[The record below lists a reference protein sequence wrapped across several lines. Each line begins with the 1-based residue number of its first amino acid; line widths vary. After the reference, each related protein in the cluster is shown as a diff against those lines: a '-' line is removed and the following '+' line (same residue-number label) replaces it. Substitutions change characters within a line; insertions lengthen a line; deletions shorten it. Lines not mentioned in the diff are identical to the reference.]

1 MPTAAELALQKKYA
15 ELRAKKQKA
24 ADVKTAT
31 AHTPPT
37 RQSDGHIKVTVRS
50 KQSSKPAK
58 QAAPAVK
65 QAPKITLRSNPS
77 KQNSLESKKAPAV
90 PTASSKALAAPLVPS
105 DPQSAALEAAKIALA
120 ARQATRDKEK
130 LAQSKV
136 TKRPTFKRP
145 AAKLPGP
152 PIPADDEPAQPTKRA
167 RLDTHLQQNEALAS
181 KPRVGVHPPN
191 ADVADHPQAWSPT
204 QHANLPYS
212 PGVEGTAWSPTAA
225 SKAPHHTQAGYS
237 PGAHQAEQGYSPSHH
252 PGPAAE
258 EVGYDQDH
266 SFTYTGAAQAA
277 EALAGPSNQA
287 DRSLFVGD
295 VLDEVTDIE
304 LADYFSNVGEVL
316 SAQIRGNDGGHYA
329 FLEFAYP
336 DDVHRVLSLAQ
347 DQPFEMYGQPLKVQP
362 RRPKDQQQ
370 ASLPPGQ
377 SQYGQPEFEYQ
388 EPELPAARQA
398 RIQAEVKQ
406 AAAAAV
412 DELDPEE
419 LRHLAPAPPPDRQL
433 MVYDDI

>member
-24 ADVKTAT
+24 ADVKAAP

-37 RQSDGHIKVTVRS
+37 RQSDGHIKVTVKS
-50 KQSSKPAK
+50 KQSSTPAK

-65 QAPKITLRSNPS
+65 QAPKITLRSNLP
-77 KQNSLESKKAPAV
+77 KQSAQETKRAPAA
-90 PTASSKALAAPLVPS
+90 PTASSKASAAPSVPS
-105 DPQSAALEAAKIALA
+105 DPQSAALEAAKKALA
-120 ARQATRDKEK
+120 ARQAIREKER
-130 LAQSKV
+130 LAQTKI

-145 AAKLPGP
+145 TAKVPDLL
-152 PIPADDEPAQPTKRA
+152 IPTDDEPAQPTKRA
-167 RLDTHLQQNEALAS
+167 RLDTHLQQSEALAS
-181 KPRVGVHPPN
+181 KPSLSVHPPT
-191 ADVADHPQAWSPT
+191 ADVPNHSQAWSPT

-212 PGVEGTAWSPTAA
+212 PGAEGTAWSPNAV

-237 PGAHQAEQGYSPSHH
+237 PGAGQAG
-252 PGPAAE
+252 
-258 EVGYDQDH
+258 
-266 SFTYTGAAQAA
+266 

-287 DRSLFVGD
+287 DRTLFVGN
-295 VLDEVTDIE
+295 VPDEFTDID
-304 LADYFSNVGEVL
+304 LADYFCNVGEVL

-329 FLEFAYP
+329 FLEFACP

-347 DQPFEMYGQPLKVQP
+347 DQPFEMCDQPLRVQP
-362 RRPKDQQQ
+362 RRPKDQHQ
-370 ASLPPGQ
+370 ASLPPGP

-398 RIQAEVKQ
+398 RIQAEVKE
-406 AAAAAV
+406 AAAAAL
-412 DELDPEE
+412 DEMDPEE
-419 LRHLAPAPPPDRQL
+419 LRHLAPAPPPERQL